1 MGVERAGVLPP
12 LWAQTKHTRYL
23 WIFWDEG
30 KRDLCRSRAVQIF
43 DMDREGE
50 MHMLRDDHVMRLPA
64 NICIRF
70 NALSSAG
77 GKVLVV
83 RRLLFCTFAKR
94 AATEF
99 VGLDRK

>member
-1 MGVERAGVLPP
+1 
-12 LWAQTKHTRYL
+12 
-23 WIFWDEG
+23 
-30 KRDLCRSRAVQIF
+30 
-43 DMDREGE
+43 MDREGE